1 MMIIGT
7 GKSRRISE
15 HINNLRC
22 PYCGGNGTLLMEGYQ
37 EYLIFGLPVFPTSK
51 IVVVTCS
58 SCKKYYPPSE
68 ITHEMFQGVQYIKS
82 KMKPR
87 FWMFL
92 LPVIIGSVLFFK
104 MISEIRITSGN
115 SPKIENVQVG
125 DVYTLETGDMR
136 YNKMKVLFVKDD
148 AIVFHKSGHSSVK
161 LKKLKY
167 IDDFYGD
174 TIVYSKSDLMK
185 LNDDHKIED
194 ISKEE

>member
-1 MMIIGT
+1 
-7 GKSRRISE
+7 
-15 HINNLRC
+15 
-22 PYCGGNGTLLMEGYQ
+22 MEGYQ
-37 EYLIFGLPVFPTSK
+37 EYLILGLPVFPTSK

-68 ITHEMFQGVQYIKS
+68 ITNEMFQGVQYIKS

-92 LPVIIGSVLFFK
+92 VPIIMGIALFFNF
-104 MISEIRITSGN
+104 ISEIKTTSGN
-115 SPKIENVQVG
+115 APKIEDVQIG
-125 DVYTLETGDMR
+125 DVYTLETGNMR

-148 AIVFHKSGHSSVK
+148 VIVFHKSGHSSVK
-161 LKKLKY
+161 LRKLKY

-174 TIVYSKSDLMK
+174 TIVYSRSDLMK

-194 ISKEE
+194 ISREE